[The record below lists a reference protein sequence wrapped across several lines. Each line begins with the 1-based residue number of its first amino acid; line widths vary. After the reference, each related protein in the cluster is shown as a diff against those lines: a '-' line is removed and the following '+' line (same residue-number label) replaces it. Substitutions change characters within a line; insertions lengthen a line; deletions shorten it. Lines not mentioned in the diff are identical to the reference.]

1 MYSHTC
7 ACTSLCVKHVSLV
20 VSLSASTHNTLTQ
33 PNLPLLPVSSVGLLL
48 GPWAQSPRKLH
59 QSKQRGGTELR
70 EYGDTKG
77 LPCTVEDFRRDSN
90 KAELPLNSEVGV
102 NSPCCCCH

>member
-48 GPWAQSPRKLH
+48 GAMGSVSTETAP
-59 QSKQRGGTELR
+59 KQ
-70 EYGDTKG
+70 TKG
-77 LPCTVEDFRRDSN
+77 WN
-90 KAELPLNSEVGV
+90 GA
-102 NSPCCCCH
+102 